1 MKSRAA
7 KDTEQ
12 AAYAQIP
19 AFTKIHGRPTRK
31 DYNALLDEAMVA
43 LSEVD
48 MPFLQNGNHGLLGE
62 VCSAA
67 KYQRIADVEYIE
79 MNEPLA
85 YDDDITAAMTAV
97 VRRQKEAE
105 HDERIKAWYM
115 RKGALRGMC
124 HSFMKAVNG
133 KYY

>member
-1 MKSRAA
+1 MKIRAA

-48 MPFLQNGNHGLLGE
+48 MPFLQNVNHGLLGK

-67 KYQRIADVEYIE
+67 KYQRIADVAYVE
-79 MNEPLA
+79 MN
-85 YDDDITAAMTAV
+85 
-97 VRRQKEAE
+97 
-105 HDERIKAWYM
+105 
-115 RKGALRGMC
+115 
-124 HSFMKAVNG
+124 
-133 KYY
+133 

>member
-12 AAYAQIP
+12 AAYAQNP
-19 AFTKIHGRPTRK
+19 EFTKIHGRPTRK
-31 DYNALLDEAMVA
+31 GYNALLDEAMVA

-67 KYQRIADVEYIE
+67 KYQRITDVEYIE
-79 MNEPLA
+79 TNEPGA
-85 YDDDITAAMTAV
+85 YDDEITAEMTAV
-97 VRRQKEAE
+97 ERRQKEA
-105 HDERIKAWYM
+105 
-115 RKGALRGMC
+115 
-124 HSFMKAVNG
+124 
-133 KYY
+133 